1 MKKCPMSNL
10 NLNINEIIIN
20 VTKQQSISTVWWSI
34 AQHEN
39 ANNFFIPENFQ
50 SYFDKLEMKDP

>member
-20 VTKQQSISTVWWSI
+20 VTEQQSISTVWWSI

-39 ANNFFIPENFQ
+39 TNNFIIPENCQ
-50 SYFDKLEMKDP
+50 LYFDKLEMKDP

>member
-1 MKKCPMSNL
+1 MSNL

-20 VTKQQSISTVWWSI
+20 VTEQQSISTVWWSI
-34 AQHEN
+34 AQYEN
-39 ANNFFIPENFQ
+39 ANNFIIPENFQ